1 MLNKKLQT
9 DYWNEILLMKL
20 EDSED
25 EHQVYGRIV
34 GIKSLLMLLGVN
46 TTKMPDQLDCL
57 DMAQKHYWS
66 NKVPRVSGSNNLFNS
81 THISLYLSS
90 VGSVDL
96 NFSLTRLHN
105 ITKYFPSAF
114 SVNLLVNYWI
124 LSFVRLQHSSL
135 ALELLS
141 SFVVSL
147 LVDSFIQLL
156 YIIVLQLIPD
166 LSPVF
171 CS

>member
-1 MLNKKLQT
+1 
-9 DYWNEILLMKL
+9 
-20 EDSED
+20 
-25 EHQVYGRIV
+25 
-34 GIKSLLMLLGVN
+34 
-46 TTKMPDQLDCL
+46 MPDQLDCL